1 MKKNCLILLATLVLM
16 SGITIRTVR
25 IGMDLR
31 MLHIYADEKGLHY
44 VYYTEPGNGK
54 APVLLG
60 EEIFYT
66 GEKVL
71 DTFKEN
77 D

>member
-1 MKKNCLILLATLVLM
+1 MKKSCLIFLAILILT
-16 SGITIRTVR
+16 SGLTIKTVR

-31 MLHIYADEKGLHY
+31 MLHVYSDEKGLHH

-60 EEIFYT
+60 EEIFYR